1 MWVLR
6 KACATLAEWG
16 PDMSV
21 AINLAARQFMD
32 PHLDRHVAEAIADA
46 GIDGSQLEIE
56 LTETV
61 ATVDHSYTLR
71 TFDKLRALG
80 VRLAIDDFGTGYAS
94 MSMLHKLPFQKL
106 KIDRE
111 FVTNVNSTTDKQAI
125 CTSLIALGS
134 GLGLSVLAEG
144 TETLAEVEFLR
155 ACGCHL
161 FQGYYFSRPVPA
173 EVIQGRFIELSQLK
187 AA

>member
-1 MWVLR
+1 MAEASGLIDPIVMWVLR

-46 GIDGSQLEIE
+46 GIDGSQ
-56 LTETV
+56 
-61 ATVDHSYTLR
+61 
-71 TFDKLRALG
+71 
-80 VRLAIDDFGTGYAS
+80 
-94 MSMLHKLPFQKL
+94 
-106 KIDRE
+106 
-111 FVTNVNSTTDKQAI
+111 
-125 CTSLIALGS
+125 
-134 GLGLSVLAEG
+134 
-144 TETLAEVEFLR
+144 
-155 ACGCHL
+155 
-161 FQGYYFSRPVPA
+161 YYFSRPVPA

>member
-134 GLGLSVLAEG
+134 GLGCRFWLKGPRRWHRSNSCA
-144 TETLAEVEFLR
+144 R
-155 ACGCHL
+155 A
-161 FQGYYFSRPVPA
+161 A
-173 EVIQGRFIELSQLK
+173 VICSK
-187 AA
+187 AIIFRALYPRR

>member
-1 MWVLR
+1 M
-6 KACATLAEWG
+6 G
-16 PDMSV
+16 PSV

-32 PHLDRHVAEAIADA
+32 PHLDRYVAEAIADA

-56 LTETV
+56 LTETG
-61 ATVDHSYTLR
+61 AMVDHSYTLR

-94 MSMLHKLPFQKL
+94 MSMLHKPSFQKL

-111 FVTNVNSTTDKQAI
+111 FVTNVNSATDKQVI

-144 TETLAEVEFLR
+144 TETLAEFEFLR
-155 ACGCHL
+155 ARGCHL
-161 FQGYYFSRPVPA
+161 FQGYHFSRHVPA

-187 AA
+187 AV